1 MSSTTD
7 QEPTPKPP
15 ANVAEILREAAVG
28 QVDSGR
34 VSELSDPS
42 RDQLQA
48 FDAVWPTLP
57 ADTRRQIVR
66 EMMRQSD
73 ENLAL
78 DFSRYFRSAMHD
90 EDDEVRALSVR
101 SLWEDDSLSFLHDV
115 SDLTMTEQSAAV
127 QEAIAITLGTFS
139 YQVELDELDAE
150 EAALTQKALF
160 HLIDSGRNWM
170 VRRRALESA
179 AYMSRNERVKEAIQH
194 AYESDF
200 EQECAGALVAMG
212 RHLDPA
218 WYSIIRKELRNEDPD
233 IRCEAARAAG
243 EFGEAGAIDELA
255 RLVDD
260 EDEEIRE
267 VSIRSIGQIGGRHA
281 IDTLRYLETQVSEE
295 LKSVIR
301 SALDEAEFLSEST
314 GLEE

>member
-7 QEPTPKPP
+7 QEPAPNPP
-15 ANVAEILREAAVG
+15 ANVAEILQEAAAG
-28 QVDSGR
+28 KVDSGR

-42 RDQLQA
+42 REQLQG
-48 FDAVWPTLP
+48 FDATWPTLH
-57 ADTRRQIVR
+57 ATTRRQLVR

-73 ENLAL
+73 ENIAL
-78 DFSRYFRSAMHD
+78 DFSRYLRSAMYD
-90 EDDEVRALSVR
+90 EDDEVRALAVR
-101 SLWEDDSLSFLHDV
+101 SLWEENSLSFLHDV
-115 SDLTMTEQSAAV
+115 SDLAMKEESAAV
-127 QEAIAITLGTFS
+127 QEAIAGTLGTFS
-139 YQVELDELDAE
+139 YQVELDELDAD

-160 HLIDSGRNWM
+160 YLIESGRNWM

-179 AYMSRNERVKEAIQH
+179 AYMSRNERVKDAIQH

-212 RHLDPA
+212 RNLDPA
-218 WYSIIRKELRNEDPD
+218 WYPIIRKELKNDDPD

-243 EFGEAGAIDELA
+243 EYGEAGVIDDLA

-295 LKSVIR
+295 VKTIIR